1 MGRIAEVLSVERVVA
16 DGVHVREVRC
26 DPGGGAAITAQQFAC
41 SGDDSE
47 PLPGDFAMLEDSAGA
62 GTETV
67 VGYHDPKNEQ
77 KAVGGERRL
86 YSRGPTG
93 EVVAEFWMKTNG
105 EIVVQVFNAAAF
117 TLKTDGPLNLDSPDV
132 RLGKAPGRKLAL
144 VGDMVMGTL
153 HALCASPSSPLAPNP
168 APVPGAGVPFVAK
181 ITGPGASDA
190 SG

>member
-77 KAVGGERRL
+77 KAVGGERRM
-86 YSRGPTG
+86 YSRGSDGVP
-93 EVVAEFWMKTNG
+93 VAEFWMKTTG
-105 EIVVQVFNAAAF
+105 EVLIKVLNAAAISIESEG
-117 TLKTDGPLNLDSPDV
+117 TVHVKSPDV
-132 RLGKAPGRKLAL
+132 RLGTAPGRKLAL

-181 ITGPGASDA
+181 ITGPGSSAA